1 MTGTGKSPES
11 YQTEDFVTDE
21 SFVNYFFRLNA
32 EDVVFWEK
40 WLLANPGCQESVD
53 AAKEMIR
60 NLTLT
65 LTDQEIIE
73 QTAKMKKAIGHESKL
88 IPRKRPGIIRLLQFG
103 HNRRFWKGKRKKSIA
118 VILPLLALLVGGW
131 FFLNHFILAPDRTIE
146 KFNDG
151 NNPIV
156 FSLADGTTV
165 TLAAQSALHYTAGFG
180 KKERDVFLNGEA
192 RFDVARKS
200 DYPFRVHE
208 GDIVATVLGTIFNV
222 KKQSGDSVM
231 VVELIK
237 GKLKVENLTGT
248 GLPLKS
254 ITLNPDE
261 RVVYTRHDQ
270 RLYKERWQPQV
281 EFPLQVGHIA
291 FQRDN
296 FDGIARKIK
305 AAFGV
310 NVVNQSKKRDWMFS
324 GEFENTT
331 AKEII
336 ENICVVEKLIYQM
349 KGDTLF
355 IK

>member
-11 YQTEDFVTDE
+11 YQTEDFVTDD
-21 SFVNYFFRLNA
+21 SFVNYFFHLDA
-32 EDVVFWEK
+32 DDVVFWEK
-40 WLLANPGCQESVD
+40 WQLANPGCQESVD

-60 NLTLT
+60 SLTLT
-65 LTDQEIIE
+65 LSDQEIKE
-73 QTAKMKKAIGHESKL
+73 QTAKIKKAIGYESSL
-88 IPRKRPGIIRLLQFG
+88 SRRKRPGIIRLLSFG
-103 HNRRFWKGKRKKSIA
+103 DTGRFLKENRRKSIA
-118 VILPLLALLVGGW
+118 VILPLLLLVSGW
-131 FFLNHFILAPDRTIE
+131 FFLNHFILAPDRMIE
-146 KFNDG
+146 TFNDG
-151 NNPIV
+151 SNPIV

-208 GDIVATVLGTIFNV
+208 GDIVATVLGTLFNV

-237 GKLKVENLTGT
+237 GKLKVENLTGS

-270 RLYKERWQPQV
+270 RLYKERWQPQL
-281 EFPLQVGHIA
+281 EFPTQVGHIA

-305 AAFGV
+305 TAFGV

-331 AKEII
+331 AKEIV
-336 ENICVVEKLIYQM
+336 ENICVVEKLVYQM
-349 KGDTLF
+349 NGDTIF